1 MTGQATEGEVSPA
14 ARERESSL
22 WAVISAG
29 APETTPEG
37 LNVSSGLKGFAESAG
52 VTTQISAGGS
62 QARVGQSDLGCW
74 MRVVMD

>member
-1 MTGQATEGEVSPA
+1 
-14 ARERESSL
+14 
-22 WAVISAG
+22 VICAG

-62 QARVGQSDLGCW
+62 KARVGQSDLGCW